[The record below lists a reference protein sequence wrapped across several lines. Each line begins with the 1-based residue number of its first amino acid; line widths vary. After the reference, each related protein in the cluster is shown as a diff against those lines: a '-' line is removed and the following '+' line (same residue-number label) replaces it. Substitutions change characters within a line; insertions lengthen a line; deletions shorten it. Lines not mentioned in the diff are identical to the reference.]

1 MSTARIVNALSI
13 DLEEY
18 YHALIFQEATR
29 GRLTGSLESRVEV
42 GTDRVLT
49 LLAGHGIKA
58 TFFIV
63 GEIAEAHPRMI
74 RRLAQEK
81 HEIACHGYHH
91 TLVSGQSPAA
101 FRAGIRRAKAVL
113 EDIAGEPV
121 AGYRAPNFSIGP
133 HQSWAYAALA
143 EEGFLYDSST
153 YPIVH
158 DRYGDR
164 HAPRFVYDVWRS
176 GHTRLIEFPIGTAR
190 VFGVNL
196 PIGGGGYFRLLP
208 GRLIEAGIRRVNSVE
223 QQPVMF
229 YFHTWELD
237 PEQPRP
243 RMAWRHR
250 FRHYVGQERL
260 APKLAHLLQ
269 TTSFGTARDVL
280 GLEPRSLNLSLA
292 QSGDS

>member
-1 MSTARIVNALSI
+1 MPNTRIVNALSV

-18 YHALIFQEATR
+18 YHALVFQEATQ
-29 GRLTGSLESRVEV
+29 GRLTGPLESRVEI
-42 GTDRVLT
+42 GTERVLT
-49 LLAGHGIKA
+49 LLEAHGVKA

-63 GEIAEAHPRMI
+63 GEIAEAHPGMVRTI
-74 RRLAQEK
+74 AQEK

-91 TLVSGQSPAA
+91 TLVSGQSATE

-113 EDIAGEPV
+113 EDISGELV
-121 AGYRAPNFSIGP
+121 MGYRAPNFSIGGD
-133 HQSWAYAALA
+133 QSWAYAALA

-158 DRYGDR
+158 DRYGDP
-164 HAPRFVYDVWRS
+164 HAPRFAYDIWRKGS
-176 GHTRLIEFPIGTAR
+176 ARLIEFPISTVR
-190 VFGVNL
+190 LFGINL

-208 GRLIEAGIRRVNSVE
+208 EKLVEAGISRVNAVE
-223 QQPVMF
+223 RKPAMF

-243 RMAWRHR
+243 PMAWRHR

-260 APKLAHLLQ
+260 ATKLARLLGRA
-269 TTSFGTARDVL
+269 SFTTARDVL
-280 GLEPRSLNLSLA
+280 GLQPHSLNLSLA
-292 QSGDS
+292 RSSDS

>member
-1 MSTARIVNALSI
+1 MPNPLVTNALSV

-18 YHALIFQEATR
+18 YHALVFQEATR
-29 GRLTGSLESRVEV
+29 GRLAGRLESRVEI
-42 GTDRVLT
+42 GTDRVLA
-49 LLAGHGIKA
+49 LLAARGIKA

-63 GEIAEAHPRMI
+63 GEIAEAHPGMI
-74 RRLAQEK
+74 RKIAQDK

-91 TLVSGQSPAA
+91 TLVSGQSAA
-101 FRAGIRRAKAVL
+101 EFRAGIRRAKAVL

-121 AGYRAPNFSIGP
+121 VGYRAPNFSIGP
-133 HQSWAYAALA
+133 HQPWAYPTLA

-164 HAPRFVYDVWRS
+164 HAPRFAYDIWRN
-176 GHTRLIEFPIGTAR
+176 GHARLIEFPIGTVR
-190 VFGVNL
+190 LFG
-196 PIGGGGYFRLLP
+196 IG
-208 GRLIEAGIRRVNSVE
+208 RVNAVE
-223 QQPVMF
+223 DKPVMF

-243 RMAWRHR
+243 PMAWHHR

-260 APKLAHLLQ
+260 AAKLARLLER
-269 TTSFGTARDVL
+269 TSFGTARDVL
-280 GLEPRSLNLSLA
+280 GLSPRPLNLSLA
-292 QSGDS
+292 RTGDS